1 MQNSYQSRDFYAS
14 AFLIAAGIPMKSHF
28 RTGTITTFEFED
40 SERAQDLITQYYG
53 LQAVINPA
61 TYANAIRNLK
71 SILHGSYTDTNQEN
85 KNERDKKC

>member
-1 MQNSYQSRDFYAS
+1 
-14 AFLIAAGIPMKSHF
+14 MKSHF

>member
-14 AFLIAAGIPMKSHF
+14 AFLVAAGIPMESHF
-28 RTGTITTFEFED
+28 RTGNITTFVFAD
-40 SERAQDLITQYYG
+40 SENTQDLVTQYYG

-71 SILHGSYTDTNQEN
+71 SILHGSYTNTNQEN
-85 KNERDKKC
+85 KNERNKRC